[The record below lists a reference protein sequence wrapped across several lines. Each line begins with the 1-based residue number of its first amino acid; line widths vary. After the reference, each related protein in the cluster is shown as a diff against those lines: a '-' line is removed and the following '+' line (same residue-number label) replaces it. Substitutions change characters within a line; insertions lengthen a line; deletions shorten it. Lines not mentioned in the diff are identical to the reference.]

1 VTDLPTIVR
10 IGTRGSALARW
21 QADHV
26 AGLLRAAH
34 AGLRVEIAVIETHG
48 DRVLDKPLPLIGGKG
63 LFTAEL
69 EAALRGGEIDFAV
82 HSLKDLPTENPPG
95 LIVGAVPRR
104 ANPQDVLVSR
114 SGAPLDALPPGAAVG
129 TSSRRRA
136 AQVLRRRPDL
146 HIIDIRGNVDTR
158 LRKAGD
164 PGGPY
169 DAVVLARAG
178 VERLGRLDDVTEVLP
193 FDVMLPA
200 PGQGAMG
207 VQCRDDVVSR
217 AVLLPLTHRE
227 TRIAVTAE
235 RAFLTAL
242 GGGCAVPVAAHAD
255 VDRGNESGGALRL
268 RGRVTAVGGD
278 PQVEVADSCHLP
290 ADLEPALGA
299 AESLGRS
306 LAEEAIAQGAAA
318 ILEAVRG

>member
-1 VTDLPTIVR
+1 MTDLPAVVR
-10 IGTRGSALARW
+10 IGTRGSSLARW

-34 AGLRVEIAVIETHG
+34 KGLRVEITVIETHG

-69 EAALRGGEIDFAV
+69 EAALRDGEVDLAV

-114 SGAPLDALPPGAAVG
+114 SGAALDALPAGASVG

-136 AQVLRRRPDL
+136 AQLLRHRPDL
-146 HIIDIRGNVDTR
+146 RVIDIRGNVDTR
-158 LRKAGD
+158 LRKAHD
-164 PGGPY
+164 PDGPY
-169 DAVVLARAG
+169 DAVILARAG

-200 PGQGAMG
+200 PGQGALG
-207 VQCRDDVVSR
+207 VQCRDDVLSR
-217 AVLLPLTHRE
+217 AVLLPLTHGA
-227 TRIAVTAE
+227 TRLAVTAE
-235 RAFLTAL
+235 RAFLGAL
-242 GGGCAVPVAAHAD
+242 GGGCAVPVAAYAD
-255 VDRGNESGGALRL
+255 VDMPGGALYL
-268 RGRVTAVGGD
+268 RGRVTAVEGD
-278 PQVEVADSCHLP
+278 PQVEVADSCP
-290 ADLEPALGA
+290 VSAEFDSARDA
-299 AESLGRS
+299 AQSLGRS
-306 LAEEAIAQGAAA
+306 LAEQAIADGAAA

>member
-1 VTDLPTIVR
+1 VTDLPAVVR
-10 IGTRGSALARW
+10 IGTRGSSLARW

-34 AGLRVEIAVIETHG
+34 KGLRVEITVIETHG

-69 EAALRGGEIDFAV
+69 EAALHDGEIDFAV
-82 HSLKDLPTENPPG
+82 HSLKDLPTENPPS

-114 SGAPLDALPPGAAVG
+114 SGAALDALPMGAGVG

-136 AQVLRRRPDL
+136 AQLLRHRPDL
-146 HIIDIRGNVDTR
+146 RVIDIRGNVDTR
-158 LRKAGD
+158 LRKAVD
-164 PGGPY
+164 PNGPY

-178 VERLGRLDDVTEVLP
+178 VERLGRLDDVTQVLP

-200 PGQGAMG
+200 PGQGALG
-207 VQCRDDVVSR
+207 VQCRDDVLSR
-217 AVLLPLTHRE
+217 AVLLPITHHA
-227 TRIAVTAE
+227 TRLAVTAE
-235 RAFLTAL
+235 RAFLAAL
-242 GGGCAVPVAAHAD
+242 GGGCAVPVAAYAD
-255 VDRGNESGGALRL
+255 VDMPGGALYL
-268 RGRVTAVGGD
+268 RGRVTAVAGD
-278 PQVEVADSCHLP
+278 RQVEVADSCP
-290 ADLEPALGA
+290 VSAEFDSARAA

-306 LAEEAIAQGAAA
+306 LAEEAITQGAAA